1 MKVLVTGAA
10 GFIGSHLT
18 SALVAAGHEVVALD
32 VFTDY
37 YDVALKEANVAASGV
52 EVRRVDL
59 RSDDLDPLF
68 ADRDVVFH
76 LAAQPGVRLSWA
88 EGFAVY
94 DAHNVMALQRVLEAV
109 AAAGRERGGAGPRL
123 VFASSSSVY
132 GNADRYPCTEWD
144 APRPHSPYG
153 VTKLAGEHLCAAYAE
168 NFGVQSVALRYF
180 TVYGPRQRPDMA
192 FNRMC
197 AAVLAGTEFPLFGDG
212 SQIRDFTFVADVV
225 AATIA
230 AGTADVPLMSIVN
243 VAGGSSTSMTW
254 VGASAGWSA
263 STSEWVSVRSSE
275 RDRRTS
281 AMGPEISAAT
291 PTASLPTAADFSVWV
306 SAAWR
311 SRMRWPAWRRAR
323 SSSLS
328 KGFVR

>member
-1 MKVLVTGAA
+1 MKALVTGAA

-88 EGFAVY
+88 DGFAVY
-94 DAHNVMALQRVLEAV
+94 DAHNVLALQRVLEAV
-109 AAAGRERGGAGPRL
+109 ATAGRERGGAGPRL

-132 GNADRYPCTEWD
+132 GNADRYPCSEGD
-144 APRPHSPYG
+144 APHPHSPYG

-230 AGTADVPLMSIVN
+230 AGTSDVPLTSIVN
-243 VAGGSSTSMTW
+243 VAGGSSTSMKEVFDL
-254 VGASAGWSA
+254 VGHLAGR
-263 STSEWVSVRSSE
+263 ELRIDQRPPQPGDVRRTGGDTTRARE
-275 RDRRTS
+275 LLGWEPTVRLEDGLAAQLAWHRDR
-281 AMGPEISAAT
+281 
-291 PTASLPTAADFSVWV
+291 
-306 SAAWR
+306 
-311 SRMRWPAWRRAR
+311 
-323 SSSLS
+323 
-328 KGFVR
+328 